1 MWELACVLLW
11 LGWGDAIMMQKNKG
25 FTLIEL
31 MIAVAIIGI
40 LAAIALPVYQDF
52 IARSQMGRAHA
63 ELAVYRTAV
72 EELVNKGQSGFTN
85 TQIGYVQSSLVL
97 SGDVAS
103 FAADGSGVLAV
114 TIGGTASPMVAGS
127 RLLIRRTSDGSW
139 SCEVDSAG
147 AGNWKASFTPAEC
160 L

>member
-1 MWELACVLLW
+1 MR
-11 LGWGDAIMMQKNKG
+11 KNKG

-31 MIAVAIIGI
+31 MIAVAIVGI

-52 IARSQMGRAHA
+52 IARSQVGRAHA
-63 ELAVYRTAV
+63 ELAAYRTVV
-72 EELVNKGQSGFTN
+72 EDLVNNGQSGFAN
-85 TQIGYVQSSLVL
+85 TQIGYVQSSLVVL

-103 FAADGSGVLAV
+103 FGADGSGVLAV
-114 TIGGTASPMVAGS
+114 TIGGAASPMVAGS
-127 RLLIRRTSDGSW
+127 RLLIRRTSGGSW
-139 SCEVDSAG
+139 SCEVDGAG